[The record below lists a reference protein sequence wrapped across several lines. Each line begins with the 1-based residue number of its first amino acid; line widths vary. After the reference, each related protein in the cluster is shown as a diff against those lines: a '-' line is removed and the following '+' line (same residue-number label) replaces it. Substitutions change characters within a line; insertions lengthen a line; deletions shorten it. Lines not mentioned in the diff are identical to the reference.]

1 MPLSG
6 RITATGTLAALGKL
20 AAIASLTITGG
31 DLLSDVRTLGA
42 IGAVSVKAS
51 KLGLGGSLN
60 TASILAA
67 KIASITVAKNIT
79 DSILLAGATFGA
91 DGALGGGDD
100 TFATGKIGAI
110 AIGGNVTESLI
121 GAGYSSTN
129 ATFGDGD
136 DTILGGIASSIAKL
150 IIKGT
155 ADPDSRF
162 AAGKFTAAPKIGTA
176 TITPSTDARF
186 LIV

>member
-1 MPLSG
+1 MKVSTALPSLFANAKDFLIRNPL
-6 RITATGTLAALGKL
+6 IGT
-20 AAIASLTITGG
+20 SRFQRCHVVPQLTE
-31 DLLSDVRTLGA
+31 S
-42 IGAVSVKAS
+42 
-51 KLGLGGSLN
+51 N
-60 TASILAA
+60 H
-67 KIASITVAKNIT
+67 
-79 DSILLAGATFGA
+79 F
-91 DGALGGGDD
+91 
-100 TFATGKIGAI
+100 
-110 AIGGNVTESLI
+110 AIGGNATESLI

-162 AAGKFTAAPKIGTA
+162 AAGKFTAAPKISTA